1 MNKWLCLVLWG
12 LLRCHNAFLEG
23 LGEKE
28 DKHMAIWSKMGLSR
42 PAAVAGA
49 AVIIALVGG
58 VYLVTQNRDVAML
71 EPEPKVTPKVAVVA
85 PQAPVTQTPAPS
97 QSESAAASEPEDAVA
112 GPVEEI
118 ADTPAAEPAPEQP
131 PAETVA
137 EAVAEAQQE
146 TAPEP
151 VAEPVVVPTPT
162 PIAPAFDVVQ
172 VAPDGG
178 GVIAGSAEPG
188 SAVVFLLDGVEI
200 ARGKADR
207 SGKFGVL
214 LDFPTS
220 DAPRALSIVTELADG
235 TKLTSEGTVL
245 ISPIRI
251 ASAEPV
257 PAATEEEPAEAPVE
271 QVAQAEPET
280 PPAPQTEQAESAA
293 QDAVATREIAA
304 AEPEQPKTPDA
315 PAVVLA
321 DNTGVTLL
329 QPAPQPAAPT
339 TQADAPVTANVVIDT
354 ITYDAEG
361 EVALAGRGA
370 SQGFVRVYL
379 NDQPVKTIRIAE
391 NGAWEAPLPDVDAGV
406 YRLRV
411 DEVDEDGTVTSRVET
426 PFQREA
432 PEIAAANPHTATAV
446 TVQPGFTLWAIAK
459 RRFGA
464 GEQYVRVYEA
474 NRDLIRDP
482 DLIYPGQVFA
492 LPEG

>member
-1 MNKWLCLVLWG
+1 
-12 LLRCHNAFLEG
+12 
-23 LGEKE
+23 
-28 DKHMAIWSKMGLSR
+28 MAIWSRMGLSR

-58 VYLVTQNRDVAML
+58 VYLVTQNRDVAMP
-71 EPEPKVTPKVAVVA
+71 EPEPKVTPEVAVVA
-85 PQAPVTQTPAPS
+85 PQVPVAEDPAPS
-97 QSESAAASEPEDAVA
+97 QSESAAAPEPKDPTAEPVETVTDTPVAEPE
-112 GPVEEI
+112 
-118 ADTPAAEPAPEQP
+118 PEQP

-137 EAVAEAQQE
+137 EAEQE

-151 VAEPVVVPTPT
+151 VAEPVIVPTPA

-280 PPAPQTEQAESAA
+280 PPAAQTEQAEPAA

-304 AEPEQPKTPDA
+304 AEPEQPKTQDA

-329 QPAPQPAAPT
+329 QPAPQPKAPK

-391 NGAWEAPLPDVDAGV
+391 NGAWQAPLPDVDAGV
-406 YRLRV
+406 YRLRI